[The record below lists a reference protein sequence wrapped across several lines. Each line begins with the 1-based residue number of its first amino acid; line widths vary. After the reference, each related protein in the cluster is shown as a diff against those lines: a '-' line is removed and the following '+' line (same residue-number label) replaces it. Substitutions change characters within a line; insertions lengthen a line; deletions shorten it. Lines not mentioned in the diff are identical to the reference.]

1 MIWHDHHV
9 KISLIVISNN
19 NTYYSNMNYRMIV
32 IRRTIYIYIYI
43 YILIIVM
50 IIVMRTVMTMIM
62 MIMTIPMSM
71 HSNNYSST
79 AVLITTIS

>member
-1 MIWHDHHV
+1 
-9 KISLIVISNN
+9 
-19 NTYYSNMNYRMIV
+19 
-32 IRRTIYIYIYI
+32 
-43 YILIIVM
+43 M

>member
-32 IRRTIYIYIYI
+32 IRRTIYIYTDN
-43 YILIIVM
+43 
-50 IIVMRTVMTMIM
+50 RNDN
-62 MIMTIPMSM
+62 
-71 HSNNYSST
+71 SNENSNDNDNDDNDNT
-79 AVLITTIS
+79 NEHA